1 MSMLSKRRTSLV
13 SSFMFKR
20 LANKALVDNRDIRT
34 RGHGASLFK
43 VCAPKNVAYKQ
54 SVEYAGALQWNGLS
68 KATLP

>member
-1 MSMLSKRRTSLV
+1 MSMLSKRRTSPV

-20 LANKALVDNRDIRT
+20 LANKALIQRT
-34 RGHGASLFK
+34 REHIAPLFK
-43 VCAPKNVAYKQ
+43 VCAAKNEAYKR